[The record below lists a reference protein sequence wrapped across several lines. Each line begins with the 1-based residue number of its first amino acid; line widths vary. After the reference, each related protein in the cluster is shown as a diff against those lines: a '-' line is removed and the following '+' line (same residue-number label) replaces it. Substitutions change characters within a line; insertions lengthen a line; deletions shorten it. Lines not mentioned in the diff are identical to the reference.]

1 MRKIK
6 FVTNCKPLV
15 SSGTFKVKYRK
26 KIGDKN
32 SNYKKEYVPE
42 TDESQRQE
50 LYKIAKKHFDK
61 AIYILQKETGIYI
74 TLSMAEAL
82 AENYAVM
89 RVYNY
94 IGATANNIP
103 WYLIYSFHGFP
114 LYHMM
119 VRKNT
124 VLHKHLT
131 RLGLELRLELKD
143 SKLEEYVYVENNEG
157 YLLVATNY
165 RYEVGENESISE
177 WLDFSIIRPDENIKN
192 TLLYVPVDRFS
203 IQINSHD
210 FENLIHC
217 QNWSPRQNL
226 LDIAEKYMD
235 P

>member
-61 AIYILQKETGIYI
+61 AIYILQKETGIMI
-74 TLSMAEAL
+74 SLPMAEAL
-82 AENYAVM
+82 AENYVVM
-89 RVYNY
+89 RAYNY

-103 WYLIYSFHGFP
+103 WYLLYSFHGFP
-114 LYHMM
+114 IYHMM

-124 VLHKHLT
+124 VLHRHLT
-131 RLGLELRLELKD
+131 RLGLELKD

-157 YLLVATNY
+157 YLLIATNY
-165 RYEVGENESISE
+165 RYEVGENKSLSE
-177 WLDFSIIRPDENIKN
+177 WLDFSIIRPDETIKN
-192 TLLYVPVDRFS
+192 TLLYVPVSRFS
-203 IQINSHD
+203 IQVDSHD
-210 FENLIHC
+210 FENLIHY